1 MLLHSFS
8 IKNYRSIFE
17 INDLEFSNTLTT
29 FIGKNNQ
36 GKSNILKA
44 FDLIFKVIKFY
55 SEEELAK
62 RIELDKE
69 AVTEGKFREFA

>member
-1 MLLHSFS
+1 MHIIGFNGD
-8 IKNYRSIFE
+8 IYGKE
-17 INDLEFSNTLTT
+17 LTVYLDA
-29 FIGKNNQ
+29 FIRD
-36 GKSNILKA
+36 I
-44 FDLIFKVIKFY
+44 IKFY